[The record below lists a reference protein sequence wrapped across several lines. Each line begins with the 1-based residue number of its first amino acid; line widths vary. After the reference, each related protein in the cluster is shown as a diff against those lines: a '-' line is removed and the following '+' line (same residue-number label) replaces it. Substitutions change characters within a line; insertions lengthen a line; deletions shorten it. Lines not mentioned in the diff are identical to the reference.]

1 MQDSK
6 LFLCAQLVRVIA
18 GRSAEV
24 GQLEQISEHRCVLSV
39 PGGVPVGT
47 TVRMQCLECP
57 AGKRSCRECIFRGR
71 VEYAETDATL
81 GCLLEV
87 EFDGRRWKKD
97 RWQPEHLIPVLPT
110 AGSLSP
116 AGG

>member
-6 LFLCAQLVRVIA
+6 LFLCAQLVRVSA

-24 GQLEQISEHRCVLSV
+24 GQLEEISEHRCVLAV
-39 PGGVPVGT
+39 PGEIPLGT
-47 TVRMQCLECP
+47 TVRMQCLECT
-57 AGKRSCRECIFRGR
+57 GGNRSCTKCVFRGH

-87 EFDGRRWKKD
+87 QFDGRRWKKD
-97 RWQPEHLIPVLPT
+97 RWKPEHLLPLPP
-110 AGSLSP
+110 AANCMSP
-116 AGG
+116 AEG